1 MPQGYST
8 REKGKAMSSA
18 KLRQQALTATWQNG
32 KDGYTAAI
40 DESALNYSA
49 DPSMSPAEF
58 GELSAKQAIANY
70 GGYLKAHKG
79 FTAEYVLG
87 FANTIAKKYEE
98 LDKHLTSD
106 ADTIMGVL
114 SDLDSRLT
122 AENENKAR
130 QALYM
135 GDTTDALAKRL
146 DKLAG
151 ELAVAASVATTPKSQ
166 FLVREAI
173 AKLEKLLP
181 ASGEAVETT
190 ERVLIA

>member
-1 MPQGYST
+1 
-8 REKGKAMSSA
+8 MSSA
-18 KLRQQALTATWQNG
+18 KQRQVAITATWKNG
-32 KDGYTAAI
+32 KDGYIAAI
-40 DESALNYSA
+40 DESALNYAS

-58 GELSAKQAIANY
+58 GELSAKQAVANY
-70 GGYLKAHKG
+70 GGYFKAHKG
-79 FTAEYVLG
+79 FTSEYVLG
-87 FANTIAKKYEE
+87 FANVIAKKYEE
-98 LDKHLTSD
+98 LDKQLSSD

-146 DKLAG
+146 NTLSDDLS
-151 ELAVAASVATTPKSQ
+151 VAASVANTPKAQ
-166 FLVREAI
+166 FLIRESI

-181 ASGEAVETT
+181 TSGEVVETT

>member
-1 MPQGYST
+1 
-8 REKGKAMSSA
+8 MSSA
-18 KLRQQALTATWQNG
+18 KLRQQALTATWKNG
-32 KDGYTAAI
+32 KDGYIAAI

-49 DPSMSPAEF
+49 DPSMSPAEM
-58 GELSAKQAIANY
+58 GDMSAKQAVANY

-79 FTAEYVLG
+79 FTAEYVIG
-87 FANTIAKKYEE
+87 FANVIAKKYED

-106 ADTIMGVL
+106 ADTIMGVI

-122 AENENKAR
+122 QENEDKAR
-130 QALYM
+130 TALYL

-146 DKLAG
+146 KSLVG
-151 ELAVAASVATTPKSQ
+151 ELAIASSVASTPKAQ

-173 AKLEKLLP
+173 EKLESLLP

-190 ERVLIA
+190 ERVLIAK

>member
-1 MPQGYST
+1 
-8 REKGKAMSSA
+8 MSSA
-18 KLRQQALTATWQNG
+18 KQRQVAITATWKNG
-32 KDGYTAAI
+32 KDGYIAAI
-40 DESALNYSA
+40 DESALNYAS
-49 DPSMSPAEF
+49 DPSMSPNEF
-58 GELSAKQAIANY
+58 GELSAKQAVANY

-79 FTAEYVLG
+79 FTSEYVLG
-87 FANTIAKKYEE
+87 FANVIAKKYEE
-98 LDKHLTSD
+98 LDKHLPSD

-122 AENENKAR
+122 ADNENKAR

-146 DKLAG
+146 TSLVS
-151 ELAVAASVATTPKSQ
+151 ELAIASSVASTPKAQ

-173 AKLEKLLP
+173 DKLEALLP
-181 ASGEAVETT
+181 ASGEAVKTT